1 MNVMNIAM
9 RLIPL
14 GLALASGVVFA
25 DGSGT
30 FYNEGKAIALKDAY
44 AYRMADPFDK
54 AKQITRVVFADKAI
68 DAGAVK
74 DANDRDSAID
84 EQLRGATR
92 VDLNLEA
99 DGSVQN
105 VNLSMDGYSGSQSGS
120 GWYTLSLKHNDDK
133 RIEGHFQSNDEAD
146 KKSGRYY
153 DLTFA
158 LDLPGAPDLGA
169 ALPAGGGD
177 AGKAYVAY
185 LAALKKG
192 DIDALAKLM
201 TKARADELLAHRNDK
216 DFKMMFG
223 FIQSQALRDA
233 KYVKGNSKGDTATLE
248 YTGKD
253 GDKNDVTSDISM
265 VREGGAWKMAKES
278 STTHTH

>member
-1 MNVMNIAM
+1 MKTAL
-9 RLIPL
+9 RLLPL
-14 GLALASGVVFA
+14 GLAFAAGIATA

-30 FYNEGKAIALKDAY
+30 LYNDGKAIALKGAY
-44 AYRMADPFDK
+44 AFRMPDPFEK
-54 AKQITRVVFADKAI
+54 SKQITRVVFADKPI
-68 DAGAVK
+68 DAAPLK
-74 DANDRDSAID
+74 DASDRDGALD
-84 EQLRGATR
+84 EQLRGAAR

-105 VNLSMDGYSGSQSGS
+105 VNTRVGDSSGSQSGS
-120 GWYTLSLKHNDDK
+120 GWYTLTLKRNDDK
-133 RIEGHFQSNDEAD
+133 RIEGTFRSNDESD
-146 KKSGRYY
+146 KKSGHYY
-153 DLTFA
+153 DLAFA

-177 AGKAYVAY
+177 AGKAYIAY

-201 TKARADELLAHRNDK
+201 AKERSGELLAHRNDK

-233 KYVKGNSKGDTATLE
+233 KYVKGNAKGDHATLE
-248 YTGKD
+248 YEGKD
-253 GDKNDVTSDISM
+253 GEDNTVTSAVSM
-265 VREGGAWKMAKES
+265 MREGGAWKLEKES
-278 STTHTH
+278 STTHSH

>member
-1 MNVMNIAM
+1 MKTAI
-9 RLIPL
+9 RLLVPC
-14 GLALASGVVFA
+14 LALASSLA
-25 DGSGT
+25 CAAGSGT
-30 FYNEGKAIALKDAY
+30 FYNEGKAIALKGAY

-54 AKQITRVVFADKAI
+54 SKQITRVVFADKAI
-68 DAGAVK
+68 DAGALK

-120 GWYTLSLKHNDDK
+120 GWYTLSIKHNDDK
-133 RIEGHFQSNDEAD
+133 RVEGHFQSNDEAD

-177 AGKAYVAY
+177 AGKAYLTY

-192 DIDALAKLM
+192 DIDALAKM
-201 TKARADELLAHRNDK
+201 MVKARADELLAHRNDK

-223 FIQSQALRDA
+223 FIQGQALREP

-253 GDKNDVTSDISM
+253 GDKNDVTSDVSM
-265 VREGGAWKMAKES
+265 VREGGAWKLAKES
-278 STTHTH
+278 STTHSH

>member
-1 MNVMNIAM
+1 MNIAM

-14 GLALASGVVFA
+14 ALALASGLVLA

-30 FYNEGKAIALKDAY
+30 FYNEGKAIALKGAY

-54 AKQITRVVFADKAI
+54 GKQITRVVFADKAI
-68 DAGAVK
+68 DAAALK
-74 DANDRDSAID
+74 DANDRDGAID

-99 DGSVQN
+99 DSSVQN

-120 GWYTLSLKHNDDK
+120 GWYTVSLKHNDGK
-133 RIEGHFQSNDEAD
+133 RVEGHFQSNDEAD

-177 AGKAYVAY
+177 AGQAYLTY

-201 TKARADELLAHRNDK
+201 TKTRADELLAHRNDK

-223 FIQSQALRDA
+223 FIQDQALREP

-253 GDKNDVTSDISM
+253 GDKNDVTSDVSM
-265 VREGGAWKMAKES
+265 VREGGAWKLAKES

>member
-1 MNVMNIAM
+1 MNIAM
-9 RLIPL
+9 RLVPL
-14 GLALASGVVFA
+14 ALALASGLVFA

-30 FYNEGKAIALKDAY
+30 FYNEGKPIALKGAY

-54 AKQITRVVFADKAI
+54 SKQITRVVFADKAI
-68 DAGAVK
+68 DAAALK
-74 DANDRDSAID
+74 DASDRDSAID
-84 EQLRGATR
+84 EQLRGATH

-120 GWYTLSLKHNDDK
+120 GWYTLSLKRNDDK
-133 RIEGHFQSNDEAD
+133 RVEGHFQSNDEAD

-158 LDLPGAPDLGA
+158 LDLPGAPDLGS

-177 AGKAYVAY
+177 AGKAYLTY
-185 LAALKKG
+185 LAVLKKG

-223 FIQSQALRDA
+223 FIQGQALREPR
-233 KYVKGNSKGDTATLE
+233 YVKGNSKGDTATLE
-248 YTGKD
+248 YSGKD

-265 VREGGAWKMAKES
+265 VREGGAWKLAKES

>member
-1 MNVMNIAM
+1 MNVMNNAM
-9 RLIPL
+9 RLVPL
-14 GLALASGVVFA
+14 ALALASGLVFA

-30 FYNEGKAIALKDAY
+30 FYNEGKPIALKGAY

-54 AKQITRVVFADKAI
+54 SKQITRVVFADKAI
-68 DAGAVK
+68 DAAALK
-74 DANDRDSAID
+74 DASDRDSAID
-84 EQLRGATR
+84 EQLRGATH

-120 GWYTLSLKHNDDK
+120 GWYTLSLKRNDDK
-133 RIEGHFQSNDEAD
+133 RVEGHFQSNDEAD

-158 LDLPGAPDLGA
+158 LDLPGAPDLGS

-177 AGKAYVAY
+177 AGKAYLTY
-185 LAALKKG
+185 LAVLKKG

-223 FIQSQALRDA
+223 FIQGQALREPR
-233 KYVKGNSKGDTATLE
+233 YVKGNSKGDTATLE
-248 YTGKD
+248 YSGKD

-265 VREGGAWKMAKES
+265 VREGGAWKLAKES